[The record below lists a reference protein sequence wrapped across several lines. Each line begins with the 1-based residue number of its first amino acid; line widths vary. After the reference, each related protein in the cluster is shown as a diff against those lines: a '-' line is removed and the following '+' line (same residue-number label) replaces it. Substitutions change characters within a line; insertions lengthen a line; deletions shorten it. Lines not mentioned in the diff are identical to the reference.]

1 MNEQIPQNE
10 TQAEVNPTPASEP
23 KARKPK
29 AEKNGAPTQG
39 KLIYLAP
46 EELSKLVL
54 PKDDTD
60 ARWDPRMGLTIPKW
74 LVTSLEEHGVET
86 PIEVS
91 PGPKGTF
98 LIDAGKTR
106 VRAIPL
112 AYELLRKKKKPL
124 FSIPVLV
131 RTRDEIAAMDRMVRE
146 NEHRR
151 DSDAVT
157 KAETMM
163 RMLDVGKTEGEVA
176 AQFRVSTQT
185 VTQYLSLLGL
195 PDEVKKMVR
204 EGRLS
209 VSSAVG
215 VAKLAPEEIAKAA
228 KNLVAAAGEGRVTG
242 KAAAR
247 ATGKGGA
254 DTLGRKAI
262 KELIEE
268 LKVAKLAGA
277 HGDFVKRA
285 AQEALETV
293 LDARRRD
300 DLWDV
305 LDRLAKGKLPKEEPV
320 AEEVKAK

>member
-1 MNEQIPQNE
+1 MNEQIEN
-10 TQAEVNPTPASEP
+10 TQTPESEVISTPSPEP

-29 AEKNGAPTQG
+29 AKTNGVPAQG

-46 EELSKLVL
+46 EELSKLTL

-60 ARWDPRMGLTIPKW
+60 ARWDPRMGLAVPKW

-112 AYELLRKKKKPL
+112 AYEILRKKRKPL
-124 FSIPVLV
+124 FPIPVLV
-131 RTRDEIAAMDRMVRE
+131 KARDEVQAMDRMVRE

-176 AQFRVSTQT
+176 SQFRVSTST
-185 VTQYLSLLGL
+185 VSQYLALLGL

-204 EGRLS
+204 EGRLG
-209 VSSAVG
+209 VSAAVG
-215 VAKLAPEEIAKAA
+215 ISKLSPEAVAKAA
-228 KNLVAAAGEGRVTG
+228 KNLIAAAGEGRVTG
-242 KAAAR
+242 RAAAKAA
-247 ATGKGGA
+247 GHGGP

-262 KELIEE
+262 KDLIEE

-285 AQEALETV
+285 AQEALECV
-293 LDARRRD
+293 LDARRKD

-305 LDRLAKGKLPKEEPV
+305 LDKLAKGKLPKEEPV
-320 AEEVKAK
+320 EAK